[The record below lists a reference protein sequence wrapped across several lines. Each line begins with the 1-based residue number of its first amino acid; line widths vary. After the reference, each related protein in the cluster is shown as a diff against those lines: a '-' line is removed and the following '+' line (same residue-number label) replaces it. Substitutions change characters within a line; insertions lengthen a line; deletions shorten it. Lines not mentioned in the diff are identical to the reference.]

1 MDNDSS
7 QPDSP
12 SSSPPPIP
20 PPLVTPR
27 PASSAPATASSAPRK
42 EKKGSG
48 WRVAAIIF
56 GLLFLGL
63 LGFNVIGVLLS
74 LAGAGPLAAGTRLQE
89 VTVESHATREKIAII
104 PVQGVIMGASQP
116 VGRTLAKSVE
126 EKLKL
131 AAKDH
136 RVKAVILRVD
146 SPGGEVLA
154 SDDIAKAI
162 ERFQQKHNKPVIAS
176 MGSLA
181 ASGGYYVSA
190 PCRWIVAH
198 EMTMTGSIGVI
209 FQSFNFRGLMNKV
222 GVRPMTYTSGKFKDM
237 LSFSKEL
244 ENVTPEEKA
253 ELKEEEALVRKM
265 IGEVYERFKTVVADG
280 RKLANGKNSSN
291 EDPGRTLSSKWT
303 DFADGR
309 IISGT
314 QALELGLVD
323 ELGGFETAV
332 KRALKFAGL
341 PEANLVTYQEP
352 FDLLDLFG
360 ILGKSE
366 SKAVKLDI
374 GVEVPK
380 LQAGLYYLAPALM
393 R

>member
-1 MDNDSS
+1 MDTDST
-7 QPDSP
+7 QPGLP

-20 PPLVTPR
+20 PPLVTPQ
-27 PASSAPATASSAPRK
+27 PVSHTPGAAVVATRGG
-42 EKKGSG
+42 KKGSG
-48 WRVAAIIF
+48 WKIAAIIF
-56 GLLFLGL
+56 GLLLFGL
-63 LGFNVIGVLLS
+63 LGFNVLGMLLS
-74 LAGAGPLAAGTRLQE
+74 LAGGGGMATGTRLQE
-89 VTVESHATREKIAII
+89 VTVESHSAREKIAII

-116 VGRTLAKSVE
+116 VGRSLAKSVE
-126 EKLKL
+126 DKLKL
-131 AAKDH
+131 AAKDRH
-136 RVKAVILRVD
+136 VKAVILRVD

-162 ERFQQKHNKPVIAS
+162 ERFQQKYNKPVIAS

-209 FQSFNFRGLMNKV
+209 FQTFNIRGLMNKV
-222 GVRPMTYTSGKFKDM
+222 GVRPLTYTSGKFKDM
-237 LSFSKEL
+237 LSFSKEV
-244 ENVTPEEKA
+244 ENLTPEQKA

-265 IGEVYERFKTVVADG
+265 IGEVYERFKSVVADG

-291 EDPGRTLSSKWT
+291 EDPGRTLSSRWT

-309 IISGT
+309 ILSGT
-314 QALELGLVD
+314 EAHELGLVD

-332 KRALKFAGL
+332 KRALKFAGIA
-341 PEANLVTYQEP
+341 EANLVTYQEP
-352 FDLLDLFG
+352 FDLSDLFG

-366 SKAVKLDI
+366 GKAVKVDLGLD
-374 GVEVPK
+374 VPK

>member
-1 MDNDSS
+1 MDTD
-7 QPDSP
+7 
-12 SSSPPPIP
+12 SSPPNSPSTSPPPVPPPVVAHPPVSPLPAAAPIP
-20 PPLVTPR
+20 ARNT
-27 PASSAPATASSAPRK
+27 
-42 EKKGSG
+42 KKGSG
-48 WRVAAIIF
+48 WKVAAIVF
-56 GLLFLGL
+56 GLLLFGL
-63 LGFNVIGVLLS
+63 LGFNVIKVVLS
-74 LAGAGPLAAGTRLQE
+74 LADGGRLAAGTRLQE

-104 PVQGVIMGASQP
+104 PVQGIIMGASQP
-116 VGRTLAKSVE
+116 VGRSLAKSVE

-237 LSFSKEL
+237 LSFSKEV
-244 ENVTPEEKA
+244 ENLSPEQAA

-265 IGEVYERFKTVVADG
+265 IGEVYDRFKTVVADG

-291 EDPGRTLSSKWT
+291 ADPGRTLSGKWT

-314 QALELGLVD
+314 EAYELGLVD

-332 KRALKFAGL
+332 KRALKFAGI

-366 SKAVKLDI
+366 GKTVKVDI
-374 GVEVPK
+374 GLEVPK

>member
-1 MDNDSS
+1 MAGRN
-7 QPDSP
+7 
-12 SSSPPPIP
+12 
-20 PPLVTPR
+20 
-27 PASSAPATASSAPRK
+27 A
-42 EKKGSG
+42 KKGSG
-48 WRVAAIIF
+48 WKVAAIIF
-56 GLLFLGL
+56 GLLLFGL
-63 LGFNVIGVLLS
+63 LGFNIMRVVLS
-74 LAGAGPLAAGTRLQE
+74 LAGGGGLQAGSRLQE

-116 VGRTLAKSVE
+116 VGRSLAKSVE
-126 EKLKL
+126 DKLKL

-237 LSFSKEL
+237 LSFSKEI
-244 ENVTPEEKA
+244 ENLTPEQKA

-265 IGEVYERFKTVVADG
+265 IGEVYDRFKSVVADG

-291 EDPGRTLSSKWT
+291 ADPGRTLSGKWT

-309 IISGT
+309 ILSGT
-314 QALELGLVD
+314 EAHELGLVD

-332 KRALKFAGL
+332 KRALKLAGL
-341 PEANLVTYQEP
+341 TEANLVTYQEP
-352 FDLLDLFG
+352 FDLSDLLG

-366 SKAVKLDI
+366 GKTVKVDVGLD
-374 GVEVPK
+374 VPK